1 MVSNAIL
8 FCAYRLLMGKKE
20 GHIIELNALEIGH
33 YDYRFELDNT
43 YFSTIEKTELLGG
56 KVEVNAQ
63 LDLRADDYDLSLT
76 IYGKVQVTCDRCLD
90 PVDIEVDNT
99 EDMAPLLGEVEA
111 IDLDWL
117 AYEQIIVNLP
127 LVHCHPEGGCN
138 PEMAALLQNHL
149 CSTPEEPDAI

>member
-1 MVSNAIL
+1 ME
-8 FCAYRLLMGKKE
+8 KD

-33 YDYRFELDNT
+33 YNYRFELDDA
-43 YFSTIEKTELLGG
+43 YFSAIEKTELLGG

-63 LDLRADDYDLSLT
+63 LDLRADDYDLT
-76 IYGKVQVTCDRCLD
+76 ITVYGKVQVTCDRCLD

-99 EDMAPLLGEVEA
+99 EDMAPLLEDVETL
-111 IDLDWL
+111 DLDWL

-149 CSTPEEPDAI
+149 CRTAEEPETI